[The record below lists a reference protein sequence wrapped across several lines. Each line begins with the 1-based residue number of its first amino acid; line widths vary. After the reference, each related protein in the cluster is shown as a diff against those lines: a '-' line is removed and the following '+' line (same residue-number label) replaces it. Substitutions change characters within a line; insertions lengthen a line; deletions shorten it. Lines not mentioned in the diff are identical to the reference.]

1 MQLQLDLIGGHH
13 AGPLFIVRKR
23 RAPRLVNAF
32 DGSRRIWGMVRRASE
47 RKATPCWADKD
58 LIRALFKLARIYTE
72 TLGERYSVDHMVP
85 LSNPI
90 VCGLHVGDN
99 LCSLLRARCGILA
112 QLLRLGLEGRVVLRR
127 VLLQT
132 IGRVLAADAGEQ
144 GDHAD
149 TEEAEAEDCH
159 SGDWSGHGRSLR
171 WEAAV
176 ESFESVEAP
185 TGRRFCA
192 TKSQFTSFQKPETYA
207 ARSLRWSM

>member
-1 MQLQLDLIGGHH
+1 MQLHLDLVGGHH

-99 LCSLLRARCGILA
+99 LCIKPLLDNIRKGNNHWP
-112 QLLRLGLEGRVVLRR
+112 
-127 VLLQT
+127 
-132 IGRVLAADAGEQ
+132 DM
-144 GDHAD
+144 
-149 TEEAEAEDCH
+149 
-159 SGDWSGHGRSLR
+159 
-171 WEAAV
+171 
-176 ESFESVEAP
+176 
-185 TGRRFCA
+185 
-192 TKSQFTSFQKPETYA
+192 PEVQQE
-207 ARSLRWSM
+207 LIWP